1 MRETEYSVRNRYG
14 VTLEDISLKITN
26 KLVVLC
32 ILMLCGLFFT
42 ACGKNDE
49 ELTAY
54 QEDMSTFFEHIA
66 AFNDGMNSIDAS
78 ADDATSQLLSYLDQL
93 QAEFTWMAELTVP
106 DRFSAVESL
115 ADEAD
120 ENMQQAVA
128 LYHTAYESNPFDEAV
143 AQAAREYYDR
153 ANIRIQYI
161 IQILHGKIP
170 EGEGV
175 TYTEE
180 NSILGGGYLNKK
192 DDEKSDGEESDM
204 PEDTS
209 GDMPEEIPNAGEDN
223 FDTDDT
229 VFYEEPAQDGTQES
243 TQ

>member
-1 MRETEYSVRNRYG
+1 MRNRKR
-14 VTLEDISLKITN
+14 I
-26 KLVVLC
+26 VVLC
-32 ILMLCGLFFT
+32 IGLLCGLLFT

-54 QEDMSTFFEHIA
+54 QEDMNTFFEHIA
-66 AFNDGMNSIDAS
+66 VFNDGMNAIDAT
-78 ADDATSQLLSYLDQL
+78 ADDATIQLLSYLDQL
-93 QAEFTWMAELTVP
+93 QAEFTWMAEITVP
-106 DRFSAVESL
+106 EQFSAVESL

-128 LYHTAYESNPFDEAV
+128 LYHTAYEAESFDEAV

-161 IQILHGKIP
+161 IQILHGEIP

-180 NSILGGGYLNKK
+180 NSILGGGYLNKT
-192 DDEKSDGEESDM
+192 EDGDAESEESADT
-204 PEDTS
+204 PES
-209 GDMPEEIPNAGEDN
+209 VPEEQPNEGEDN

-229 VFYEEPAQDGTQES
+229 VFYEEPGQDGTEGNE
-243 TQ
+243 

>member
-1 MRETEYSVRNRYG
+1 MTGNG
-14 VTLEDISLKITN
+14 VSEIRDVFRCNKIVI
-26 KLVVLC
+26 LCVVL
-32 ILMLCGLFFT
+32 LCGILIT
-42 ACGKNDE
+42 ACGQDE

-54 QEDMSTFFEHIA
+54 QEDMNTFFEHIA
-66 AFNDGMNSIDAS
+66 SYHEGMNAIDAS
-78 ADDATSQLLSYLDQL
+78 APDAKEQLLSYLDQL

-106 DRFSAVESL
+106 DAFSAVDSL

-128 LYHTAYESNPFDEAV
+128 LYHSAYETDVFDEPT

-161 IQILHGKIP
+161 ISILHGEIP
-170 EGEGV
+170 EGEGI

-180 NSILGGGYLNKK
+180 SGILGGGYLNKDK
-192 DDEKSDGEESDM
+192 EEEDGEEAPVETEQDAGA
-204 PEDTS
+204 
-209 GDMPEEIPNAGEDN
+209 GDAADD

-229 VFYEEPAQDGTQES
+229 VFYEETPEE
-243 TQ
+243 

>member
-1 MRETEYSVRNRYG
+1 MTGNG
-14 VTLEDISLKITN
+14 VSEIRDVFRCNKIVI
-26 KLVVLC
+26 LCVVL
-32 ILMLCGLFFT
+32 LCGILIT
-42 ACGKNDE
+42 ACGQDE

-54 QEDMSTFFEHIA
+54 QEDMNTFFEHIA
-66 AFNDGMNSIDAS
+66 SYHEGMNAIDAS
-78 ADDATSQLLSYLDQL
+78 APDAKAQLLSYLDQL

-106 DRFSAVESL
+106 DAFSAVDSL

-128 LYHTAYESNPFDEAV
+128 LYHSAYETDVFDEPT

-161 IQILHGKIP
+161 ISILHGEIP
-170 EGEGV
+170 EGEGI

-180 NSILGGGYLNKK
+180 SGILGGGYLNKDK
-192 DDEKSDGEESDM
+192 EEEDGEEAPVETEQDAGA
-204 PEDTS
+204 
-209 GDMPEEIPNAGEDN
+209 GDAADD

-229 VFYEEPAQDGTQES
+229 VFYEETPEE
-243 TQ
+243 